1 MSEARNM
8 CARKHDWDRC
18 VYKLKKAVT
27 ALKASRIVIVD
38 DDPIIRMD
46 LRATLESAGYEI
58 AGEARDGIEG
68 VNLCE
73 TQRPDAV
80 LMDIQMPLFNGLSAA
95 QMINARGLCDC
106 IIILTAYSMEEYVRT
121 AADQGI
127 MGYLVKPVSR
137 EMLIPAVE
145 IALSR
150 AASIRSLK
158 KEVDGAKQVAKDRK
172 LIERAK
178 GILMKNERLTED
190 EAYKRLRKLAMDN
203 RCPMAAIAEMLI
215 LNES

>member
-1 MSEARNM
+1 MKR
-8 CARKHDWDRC
+8 
-18 VYKLKKAVT
+18 
-27 ALKASRIVIVD
+27 SRIVIVD

-46 LRATLESAGYEI
+46 LRATLESAGYEVV
-58 AGEARDGIEG
+58 GEARDGIEG

-73 TQRPDAV
+73 TQKPDAV

-106 IIILTAYSMEEYVRT
+106 IIIITAYSMEEYVRA

-137 EMLIPAVE
+137 EMLIPTVE

-158 KEVDGAKQVAKDRK
+158 KEVDGAKQEAKDRK
-172 LIERAK
+172 VIERAK
-178 GILMKNERLTED
+178 GILMKNENLTED
-190 EAYKRLRKLAMDN
+190 EAYKRMRKLAMDN
-203 RCPMAAIAEMLI
+203 RCPMVSIAEMLI
-215 LNES
+215 MNER

>member
-1 MSEARNM
+1 MKR
-8 CARKHDWDRC
+8 
-18 VYKLKKAVT
+18 
-27 ALKASRIVIVD
+27 SRIVIVD

-46 LRATLESAGYEI
+46 LRATLESAGYEVV
-58 AGEARDGIEG
+58 GEARDGIEG

-106 IIILTAYSMEEYVRT
+106 IIVLTAYSMEEYVRA

-137 EMLIPAVE
+137 EMLIPTVE

-150 AASIRSLK
+150 AASIRSLQ
-158 KEVDGAKQVAKDRK
+158 KEVDGAKQEAKDRK
-172 LIERAK
+172 VIERAK
-178 GILMKNERLTED
+178 GILMKNENLTED
-190 EAYKRLRKLAMDN
+190 QAYKRMRKLAMDN
-203 RCPMAAIAEMLI
+203 RCPMVSIAEMLI
-215 LNES
+215 MNEQ

>member
-1 MSEARNM
+1 MKR
-8 CARKHDWDRC
+8 
-18 VYKLKKAVT
+18 
-27 ALKASRIVIVD
+27 SRIVIVD
-38 DDPIIRMD
+38 DDSIIRMD
-46 LRATLESAGYEI
+46 LRATLESAGYEVV
-58 AGEARDGIEG
+58 GEARDGIEG

-106 IIILTAYSMEEYVRT
+106 IIILTAYSMEEYVRV

-137 EMLIPAVE
+137 EMLIPTVE

-150 AASIRSLK
+150 AASIRSLQ
-158 KEVDGAKQVAKDRK
+158 KEVDGAKQEAKDRK
-172 LIERAK
+172 VIERAK
-178 GILMKNERLTED
+178 GILMKNEKLTED
-190 EAYKRLRKLAMDN
+190 EAYKRMRKLAMDN
-203 RCPMAAIAEMLI
+203 RCPMVSIAEMLI
-215 LNES
+215 MNER

>member
-1 MSEARNM
+1 MS
-8 CARKHDWDRC
+8 
-18 VYKLKKAVT
+18 
-27 ALKASRIVIVD
+27 ALKRSRIVVVD

-46 LRATLESAGYEI
+46 LIMTLESAGYEV

-73 TQRPDAV
+73 TQKPDAV

-106 IIILTAYSMEEYVRT
+106 IIILTAYSMEEYVRA

-137 EMLIPAVE
+137 ETLVPAVE

-150 AASIRSLK
+150 AASIRTLQ

-172 LIERAK
+172 VIERGK
-178 GILMKNERLTED
+178 GILMKNENLTED
-190 EAYKRLRKLAMDN
+190 QAYKRMRKLAMDH
-203 RCPMAAIAEMLI
+203 RRPMVSIAEMLI
-215 LNES
+215 LNER

>member
-1 MSEARNM
+1 MKR
-8 CARKHDWDRC
+8 
-18 VYKLKKAVT
+18 
-27 ALKASRIVIVD
+27 SRIVIVD

-46 LRATLESAGYEI
+46 LRATLESAGYEVI
-58 AGEARDGIEG
+58 GEARDGIEG

-73 TQRPDAV
+73 TLRPDAV

-106 IIILTAYSMEEYVRT
+106 IIILTAYSMEEYVRA

-137 EMLIPAVE
+137 EMLIPTVE

-150 AASIRSLK
+150 AASIRSLQ
-158 KEVDGAKQVAKDRK
+158 KEVDGAKQEAKDRK
-172 LIERAK
+172 VIERAK
-178 GILMKNERLTED
+178 GILMKNENLTED
-190 EAYKRLRKLAMDN
+190 QAYKRMRKLAMDN
-203 RCPMAAIAEMLI
+203 RCPMVSIAEMLI
-215 LNES
+215 MNER

>member
-1 MSEARNM
+1 MKR
-8 CARKHDWDRC
+8 
-18 VYKLKKAVT
+18 
-27 ALKASRIVIVD
+27 SRIVVVD

-46 LRATLESAGYEI
+46 LIMTLESAGYEV

-73 TQRPDAV
+73 TQKPDAV

-106 IIILTAYSMEEYVRT
+106 IIILTAYSMEEYVRA

-137 EMLIPAVE
+137 ETLVPAVE

-150 AASIRSLK
+150 AASIRTLQ

-172 LIERAK
+172 VIERGK
-178 GILMKNERLTED
+178 GILMKNENLTED
-190 EAYKRLRKLAMDN
+190 QAYKRMRKLAMDH
-203 RCPMAAIAEMLI
+203 RRPMVSIAEMLI
-215 LNES
+215 LNER

>member
-1 MSEARNM
+1 MKR
-8 CARKHDWDRC
+8 
-18 VYKLKKAVT
+18 
-27 ALKASRIVIVD
+27 SRIVIVD
-38 DDPIIRMD
+38 DDSIIRMD
-46 LRATLESAGYEI
+46 LRATLESAGYEVV
-58 AGEARDGIEG
+58 GEARDGIEA

-95 QMINARGLCDC
+95 QMINSRGLCDC

-150 AASIRSLK
+150 AASIRSLQ
-158 KEVDGAKQVAKDRK
+158 KEVDGARQIAKDRK
-172 LIERAK
+172 VIERAK
-178 GILMKNERLTED
+178 GILMKNENLTE
-190 EAYKRLRKLAMDN
+190 EQAYKRMRKLAMDH
-203 RCPMAAIAEMLI
+203 RCPMASIAEMLI
-215 LNES
+215 MNEQ